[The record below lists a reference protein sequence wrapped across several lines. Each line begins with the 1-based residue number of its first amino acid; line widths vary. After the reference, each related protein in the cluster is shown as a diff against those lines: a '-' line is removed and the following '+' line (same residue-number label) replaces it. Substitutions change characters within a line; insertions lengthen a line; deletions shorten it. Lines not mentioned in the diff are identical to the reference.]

1 MAITTS
7 NQTLGSL
14 EIGTTINYSNCIH
27 AVDTNYKVMNHY
39 ADKWGN
45 WTEVLNLETM
55 EFKDLV
61 FDRGKFVGSK
71 ISECPDWYIKTVSE
85 TFTWLPKHKAQCA
98 KYLQLKGLKLL

>member
-55 EFKDLV
+55 EFDQ
-61 FDRGKFVGSK
+61 
-71 ISECPDWYIKTVSE
+71 
-85 TFTWLPKHKAQCA
+85 FTQHTKMELRWSVVK
-98 KYLQLKGLKLL
+98 